1 MITKQKNAVP
11 LRPVV
16 WVVGASRGI
25 GKEIAKEFASIG
37 CEVCCSGRNHKEL
50 RTVVREIDSQGGNA
64 NLFPCDITKPADI
77 GKTIRAIRQNIGDV
91 DVLIN
96 NAGITVFKTFLRTS
110 SKEFSAIIK
119 TNLEGQVGCIRAV
132 LPSMV
137 KRKKGWII
145 SVLSN
150 AALKTFEA
158 SSAYTASKAGML
170 GLSRVLREE
179 MRQFNIKVI
188 NIIPG
193 ATSTA
198 MWSASDRKKYKNRM
212 MTAKGVAEAV
222 LAVYQM
228 PDDVV
233 TDEILLRP
241 IKGDID

>member
-1 MITKQKNAVP
+1 MKRHQGS
-11 LRPVV
+11 LHRPVV

-25 GKEIAKEFASIG
+25 GKEIAKAFASIG
-37 CEVCCSGRNHKEL
+37 CAVCCSGRNQKEL
-50 RTVVREIDSQGGNA
+50 REVVREIDKQGGYA
-64 NLFPCDITKPADI
+64 DLFPCDITKSADI
-77 GKTIRAIRQNIGDV
+77 NKTFKIIHQKFGKV

-96 NAGITVFKTFLRTS
+96 NAGITVFKTFLQTS
-110 SKEFSAIIK
+110 SKEFSDIIK
-119 TNLEGQVGCIRAV
+119 TNLEGQVGCVRAV
-132 LPSMV
+132 LPLMV
-137 KRKKGWII
+137 KRQNGWII
-145 SVLSN
+145 NILSN

-158 SSAYTASKAGML
+158 SSAYSASKAGML
-170 GLSRVLREE
+170 GFSRVLREE
-179 MRQFNIKVI
+179 MRQFNVRVV

-198 MWSASDRKKYKNRM
+198 MWSSSDRKKYKHRM

-228 PDDVV
+228 PEDVV

>member
-1 MITKQKNAVP
+1 MTKQHDA
-11 LRPVV
+11 LQRRPVV

-37 CEVCCSGRNHKEL
+37 CEVCCSGRNQKEL

-64 NLFPCDITKPADI
+64 NLFPCDITKPANI
-77 GKTIRAIRQNIGDV
+77 GKTIKAIRQSIGEV

-110 SKEFSAIIK
+110 SKEFSDIIK
-119 TNLEGQVGCIRAV
+119 TNLEGQVDCIRAV

-145 SVLSN
+145 NILSN

-170 GLSRVLREE
+170 GLSKVLREE
-179 MRQFNIKVI
+179 MRQFNIKVV

-198 MWSASDRKKYKNRM
+198 MWSSSDRKKYKNQM
-212 MTAKGVAEAV
+212 MSARGVAEAV
-222 LAVYQM
+222 LSVFQM

-241 IKGDID
+241 ISGDID

>member
-1 MITKQKNAVP
+1 MKRNDSISH
-11 LRPVV
+11 RPVV

-37 CEVCCSGRNHKEL
+37 CDVCCSGRNQKEL
-50 RTVVREIDSQGGNA
+50 QTVVREIENQGGNA
-64 NLFPCDITKPADI
+64 NIFTCDITKPSDI
-77 GKTIRAIRQNIGDV
+77 GKTIKAIRQNIGEV

-110 SKEFSAIIK
+110 SKEFSDIIK

-145 SVLSN
+145 NILSN
-150 AALKTFEA
+150 VALKTFES

-170 GLSRVLREE
+170 GFSRVLREE
-179 MRQFNIKVI
+179 MRQFNIRVV

-198 MWSASDRKKYKNRM
+198 MWSSSDREKYKNQM
-212 MTAKGVAEAV
+212 MSAKGVAETV
-222 LAVYQM
+222 LSVFQM

-233 TDEILLRP
+233 TDEIVLRP
-241 IKGDID
+241 ISGDID

>member
-1 MITKQKNAVP
+1 MMTKQHDA
-11 LRPVV
+11 LQRRPVV

-37 CEVCCSGRNHKEL
+37 CEVCCSGRNQKEL

-64 NLFPCDITKPADI
+64 NLFPCDITKPANI
-77 GKTIRAIRQNIGDV
+77 GKTIKAIRQSIGEV

-110 SKEFSAIIK
+110 SKEFSDIIK
-119 TNLEGQVGCIRAV
+119 TNLEGQVDCIRAV

-145 SVLSN
+145 NILSN

-170 GLSRVLREE
+170 GLSKVLREE
-179 MRQFNIKVI
+179 MRQFNIKVV

-198 MWSASDRKKYKNRM
+198 MWSSSDRKKYKNQM
-212 MTAKGVAEAV
+212 MSARGVAEAV
-222 LAVYQM
+222 LSVFQM

-241 IKGDID
+241 ISGDID